1 MVKRGLFLDRD
12 GVINKDYG
20 YVHRP
25 EEISFV
31 EEIFDLCRH
40 AHGLGYLILVV
51 TNQSGIGR
59 GYFSESDFHRLM
71 MWMKNEFV
79 NQGCPITEVYFC
91 PYHPTAGIGDYRRHS
106 SWRKPSP
113 GMILKAA
120 EDFNLHL
127 PSCVL
132 VGDSP
137 RDIMAGQAAGVGCN
151 LFYTHHPCDVVST
164 ANVSCLSQVKS
175 YL

>member
-1 MVKRGLFLDRD
+1 MVNRGLFLDRD
-12 GVINKDYG
+12 GVINVDYG
-20 YVHRP
+20 YIHLP
-25 EEISFV
+25 EQVSFV
-31 EEIFDLCRH
+31 DGIFELCRY

-59 GYFSESDFHRLM
+59 GYFSESDFQRLM
-71 MWMKNEFV
+71 TWMKNEFV
-79 NQGCPITEVYFC
+79 QQGCPITEVYFC
-91 PYHPTAGIGDYRRHS
+91 PYHPTEGIGDYRRHS

-113 GMILKAA
+113 GMIFQGAQ
-120 EDFNLHL
+120 DFNLHL

-137 RDIMAGQAAGVGCN
+137 RDIAAGQAAGVGCN
-151 LFYTHHPCDVVST
+151 LLYTQHSSGVVST